1 MNDKSVDM
9 AVTIQDIIGCLNEIA
24 PFSMAES
31 WDNVGLLVGNRNRKV
46 TSILVGLDP
55 TNRLLE
61 EAIETGADTVITHH
75 PAIFKPIP
83 SIDTADPAGNFL
95 ETALSARLNIFAC
108 HTNFDNVSPGV
119 NDVLAEL
126 LGLQDIKSLVPSAT
140 HPGEGAGMGRIG
152 TFPVT
157 KTSQEFV
164 TVILEV
170 LALQN
175 IQVAGPMPD
184 KITSVALCGG
194 SGSEFAEI
202 ALKNGADVY
211 LSAEI
216 KHNVARWA
224 EECGF
229 CIIDGTHYS
238 TEKPAVHL
246 LARRLREYVGRE
258 NWDIAVNETTT
269 EKHPFTTVNTYSYS
283 KQLSP

>member
-31 WDNVGLLVGNRNRKV
+31 WDNVGLLVGNRNREV
-46 TSILVGLDP
+46 SSILVGLDP
-55 TNRLLE
+55 TNLLLE

-83 SIDTADPAGNFL
+83 SINTADPAGSFL
-95 ETALSARLNIFAC
+95 ETALTARLNIFAC
-108 HTNFDNVSPGV
+108 HTNFDSVSLGV
-119 NDVLAEL
+119 NDILAEL
-126 LGLQDIKSLVPSAT
+126 LGLQDIKPLVPSTT
-140 HPGEGAGMGRIG
+140 HPEEGAGMGRIG

-157 KTSQEFV
+157 KNRQEFV
-164 TVILEV
+164 TVLLEV
-170 LALQN
+170 LALQD
-175 IQVAGPMPD
+175 IQVAGPMPE
-184 KITSVALCGG
+184 KITTVALCGG

-224 EECGF
+224 EESGF
-229 CIIDGTHYS
+229 CIIDGTHYA

-246 LARRLREYVGRE
+246 LAQRLREYVSGK
-258 NWDIAVNETTT
+258 NWDIAINETRI

-283 KQLSP
+283 KQTSP